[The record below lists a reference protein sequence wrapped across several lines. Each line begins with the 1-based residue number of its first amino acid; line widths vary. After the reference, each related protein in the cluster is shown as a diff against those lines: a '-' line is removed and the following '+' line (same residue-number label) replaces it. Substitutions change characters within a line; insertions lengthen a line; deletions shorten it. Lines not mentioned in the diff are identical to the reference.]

1 MSERALPSR
10 AAPGRSCVA
19 CRRRKIRCDRK
30 QPCSYCTKLN
40 LSCTYPGSDQDGK
53 RARPQ
58 NDLLSRLE
66 RVESSLQR
74 LESKGPA
81 VESPHAS
88 EPASSSSHETG
99 IARNRQ
105 RTPDPESGR
114 LVLEEGD
121 TRYVTTS
128 FWTDLDNADKD
139 TAARVDHPTTTEI
152 DSVPSAESTNEAG
165 RYQGFIFAFSSESV
179 DLHELHPIEGRIFT
193 LWQVF
198 LENVDPLV
206 KLIHVP
212 TIQRQILHASQNLAN
227 IPPTFESLMFSMY
240 YAAVTSVQCADT
252 CQMLFQEERQT
263 SLDRYR
269 FGTEQALAKADFMSN
284 PNVPTLQ
291 ALTLYLICARPS
303 ADKTYMWSMT
313 GLLIRLATKL
323 GLHRDPVA
331 LGLHPFQ
338 SEIRR
343 RLWWQILILDVRTA
357 EDNDLDPLICEHSFD
372 TKFPANVND
381 VDLDVN
387 MTEAVTESENRTEM
401 LYALTRLKVS
411 YGARQLVF
419 SPKFTADNGYPSL
432 SSQEK
437 IGMTE
442 SLLKEIEQKYLR
454 DCDTTIPLCFLAAT
468 ATRMI
473 LAKIKLT
480 ISHPARSSSGISQ
493 DRLQDLVGNSIEIV
507 EYAHTLRCSEQYRRW
522 VWLFQTYIAWDAVAF
537 LLHSMNA
544 GRIQSPTL
552 LERAWKTINTFF
564 GEWKDEVVEGDR
576 RWRRLESLR
585 AKAAARLTS
594 QKLLSTTDGEVQVQL
609 TTTSFER
616 PPDISAPSIPMNLE
630 EVTEVE
636 NFGAQPNP
644 ESEHH
649 PAPAFANVQ
658 GEAATTGDYF
668 DWSFDNAPYAMQGAP
683 SWEMDIDE
691 DAFDSWFERFGS
703 SSPSFRT
710 S

>member
-58 NDLLSRLE
+58 NYLLSRLE

-88 EPASSSSHETG
+88 EPASSSSHESG

-105 RTPDPESGR
+105 RTPDPESGK

-139 TAARVDHPTTTEI
+139 TAAKGDHPTTTEI
-152 DSVPSAESTNEAG
+152 DSVPSAETINEAG

-179 DLHELHPIEGRIFT
+179 DLHQLHPIEGRIFT
-193 LWQVF
+193 MWQVF

-227 IPPTFESLMFSMY
+227 IPPAFESLMFSMY

-252 CQMLFQEERQT
+252 CRTLFQEERQT
-263 SLDRYR
+263 SLDRYC
-269 FGTEQALAKADFMSN
+269 FGTEQALAKANFMSN

-291 ALTLYLICARPS
+291 ALTLYLICARPC
-303 ADKTYMWSMT
+303 ADKTYIWSMT

-331 LGLHPFQ
+331 LGLNPFQ

-357 EDNDLDPLICEHSFD
+357 EDNDLDPIICEHSFD

-387 MTEAVTESENRTEM
+387 MTEAVTESEHRTEM

-419 SPKFTADNGYPSL
+419 SSKFTTDNGYPSL

-437 IGMTE
+437 VDKTE
-442 SLLKEIEQKYLR
+442 SLLKEIEHKYLR
-454 DCDTTIPLCFLAAT
+454 DCDTAIPLCFLAAT

-473 LAKIKLT
+473 MAKIKLT

-493 DRLQDLVGNSIEIV
+493 DRLQDLVENSIEIV
-507 EYAHTLRCSEQYRRW
+507 EYAHTLQCSEQYRRW

-544 GRIQSPTL
+544 ARIQSPTL

-594 QKLLSTTDGEVQVQL
+594 HSQKLLSNTDGEVQL
-609 TTTSFER
+609 TATTSFER
-616 PPDISAPSIPMNLE
+616 TPDISAPSVPMNLG
-630 EVTEVE
+630 VATELG

-658 GEAATTGDYF
+658 GEATTTGDYF

-691 DAFDSWFERFGS
+691 DAFDSWFERFGP
-703 SSPSFRT
+703 SPSFRT

>member
-1 MSERALPSR
+1 
-10 AAPGRSCVA
+10 
-19 CRRRKIRCDRK
+19 
-30 QPCSYCTKLN
+30 
-40 LSCTYPGSDQDGK
+40 
-53 RARPQ
+53 
-58 NDLLSRLE
+58 
-66 RVESSLQR
+66 
-74 LESKGPA
+74 
-81 VESPHAS
+81 
-88 EPASSSSHETG
+88 
-99 IARNRQ
+99 
-105 RTPDPESGR
+105 
-114 LVLEEGD
+114 VLEEGD

-139 TAARVDHPTTTEI
+139 TAARGDHPTTTEI
-152 DSVPSAESTNEAG
+152 DSVPSAETINEAG

-179 DLHELHPIEGRIFT
+179 DLHQLHPVEGRIFT
-193 LWQVF
+193 MWQVF

-227 IPPTFESLMFSMY
+227 IPPAFESLMFSMY
-240 YAAVTSVQCADT
+240 HAAVTSVQCADT

-269 FGTEQALAKADFMSN
+269 FGTEQALAKAKFMSN

-291 ALTLYLICARPS
+291 ALTLYLICVRPS
-303 ADKTYMWSMT
+303 ADKTYIWSMT

-331 LGLHPFQ
+331 LGLQPFQ

-387 MTEAVTESENRTEM
+387 MTEAVTESEHRTEM

-419 SPKFTADNGYPSL
+419 SSKFTTDNGYPSL

-437 IGMTE
+437 VDKTE
-442 SLLKEIEQKYLR
+442 SLLEEIEQKYLR

-493 DRLQDLVGNSIEIV
+493 DRLQDLVENSIEIV

-544 GRIQSPTL
+544 VRIQSPTL
-552 LERAWKTINTFF
+552 LERARKTINTFF
-564 GEWKDEVVEGDR
+564 GEWKDEVIEGDR

-594 QKLLSTTDGEVQVQL
+594 QKLMSTTDREVQNQL
-609 TTTSFER
+609 TATTSFER
-616 PPDISAPSIPMNLE
+616 PPDISAPSIPIYLGEE
-630 EVTEVE
+630 EVTELG

-658 GEAATTGDYF
+658 GEATTTGDYF
-668 DWSFDNAPYAMQGAP
+668 DWSFDNAPYAMQEAP

-703 SSPSFRT
+703 SPSFRT